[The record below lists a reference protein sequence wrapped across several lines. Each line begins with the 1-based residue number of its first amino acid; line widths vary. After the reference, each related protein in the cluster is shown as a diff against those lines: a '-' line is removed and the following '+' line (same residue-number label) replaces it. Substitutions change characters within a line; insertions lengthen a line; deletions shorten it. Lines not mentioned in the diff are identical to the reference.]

1 MASQLPAKGSKLAST
16 TSEDVSAKDYVD
28 MLSIYGHCKQV
39 FYIGTFLLATFKGAI
54 AKKTRKHQLSFLE
67 YVFFLLNKH
76 KEREKEREILPNCIS
91 FLYKSAVS
99 NTHYLSGDYFH
110 KPWFLVLTHTEL
122 MHSRA
127 ECHHFNTPKS
137 WSIKVT

>member
-76 KEREKEREILPNCIS
+76 KEREKERSYPIAFPSYINQ
-91 FLYKSAVS
+91 LYQ
-99 NTHYLSGDYFH
+99 THIT
-110 KPWFLVLTHTEL
+110 WV
-122 MHSRA
+122 
-127 ECHHFNTPKS
+127 
-137 WSIKVT
+137 VTIFINPDS